1 MNCATTHPD
10 FVIPVMA
17 TKSRC
22 LKCWLVFAPM
32 TPNPGFAVS
41 GAKKKGPAIL
51 TDYRE
56 GSWSTP
62 GVSRRVDSEG

>member
-10 FVIPVMA
+10 FVIPVTA

-32 TPNPGFAVS
+32 TPNPGFAGS
-41 GAKKKGPAIL
+41 GAKKKGPTALPYDSEVPRTRSSVVPWI
-51 TDYRE
+51 
-56 GSWSTP
+56 
-62 GVSRRVDSEG
+62 RVDD